1 MHDLVIGLIFKYLQ
15 VLDGRMLKIW
25 TDRVAEIAQQQL
37 SWEYTLLSV
46 TIDSVTV
53 SMDGQ
58 RAMVEATIEE
68 AARLTD
74 AANPENQDSYSTTYS
89 TRYEMVYS
97 SSSGWK
103 ITEGVVL
110 KS

>member
-1 MHDLVIGLIFKYLQ
+1 
-15 VLDGRMLKIW
+15 MLKMW
-25 TDRVAEIAQQQL
+25 TDRVAETAQQGL

-58 RAMVEATIEE
+58 RATVEATIEE

-74 AANPENQDSYSTTYS
+74 AANPDNDDSYSTTYS
-89 TRYEMVYS
+89 TRYDMAYS
-97 SSSGWK
+97 PRSGWK

-110 KS
+110 KSQ